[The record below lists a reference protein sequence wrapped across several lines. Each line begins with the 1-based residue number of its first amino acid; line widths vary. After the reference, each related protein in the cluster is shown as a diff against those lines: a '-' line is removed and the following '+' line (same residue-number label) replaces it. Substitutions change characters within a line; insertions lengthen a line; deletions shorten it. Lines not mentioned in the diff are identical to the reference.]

1 MRKAIPIFTAALLVC
16 SVLFLQILPV
26 SAASDNTT
34 GEQLEL
40 LQAPPLPP
48 PPFPPL
54 PPPPPPA
61 PPPVPHHPPVPPC
74 PPPSPPPPPPKPTLP
89 CYLGCPPCP
98 PSWGCS
104 DCVLPKVVTK
114 VVIVKPPP
122 KPIVCPPVINSFTA
136 SPGYIQSCQEVVLTW
151 SVSNANT
158 VILAPGIG
166 SVPNSGSYIVTP
178 TDTTTYT
185 LTAINSA
192 GNVSANTTVTVR
204 HQVSTVYYSSDPGPP
219 TGGTVI
225 SAGSILP
232 FGLGGD
238 GVTSNP
244 WLLSVFLVG
253 LLAVAAAAIVIF
265 VTRKPA
271 VAYAGS
277 RGKTTVGYAPWAIA
291 ALPATETP
299 GTTPIDAD
307 SKARFI
313 TAGGGIV
320 SLPDHGSLGRDNFRS
335 FVTSDNSSLISRD
348 HLRINLENGNHYIE
362 DSNSTNGTKM
372 NGSSIKGKGRFL
384 LKNGDIIEL
393 AGILTLTFQS

>member
-1 MRKAIPIFTAALLVC
+1 M
-16 SVLFLQILPV
+16 
-26 SAASDNTT
+26 
-34 GEQLEL
+34 
-40 LQAPPLPP
+40 
-48 PPFPPL
+48 
-54 PPPPPPA
+54 
-61 PPPVPHHPPVPPC
+61 
-74 PPPSPPPPPPKPTLP
+74 
-89 CYLGCPPCP
+89 
-98 PSWGCS
+98 
-104 DCVLPKVVTK
+104 
-114 VVIVKPPP
+114 
-122 KPIVCPPVINSFTA
+122 
-136 SPGYIQSCQEVVLTW
+136 
-151 SVSNANT
+151 
-158 VILAPGIG
+158 
-166 SVPNSGSYIVTP
+166 
-178 TDTTTYT
+178 
-185 LTAINSA
+185 
-192 GNVSANTTVTVR
+192 
-204 HQVSTVYYSSDPGPP
+204 
-219 TGGTVI
+219 
-225 SAGSILP
+225 
-232 FGLGGD
+232 
-238 GVTSNP
+238 TSNP

-253 LLAVAAAAIVIF
+253 LLAVAAATIVIF

-299 GTTPIDAD
+299 KTTPIDAD
-307 SKARFI
+307 SGARFM